1 MVTNDIF
8 DAFQSAYRPAHSCE
22 TALVRIQNDILVSL
36 DNRKSVILVLL
47 DLSAAFDTV
56 DHPLLLDQLYRI
68 GIRGNAHRW
77 MKSYLSERTQLVR
90 VGKHTSRCV
99 DLCSGVPQGSVLGPL
114 LFSIYCLGLDDIFK
128 RHQLQYH
135 MYADD
140 TQLYVEFPRD
150 QQVPATAAT
159 NRIALCTADVKTWM
173 ASHNLLLNEQK
184 TEVVVIAAP
193 NRSRVHRPVVVAI
206 DVCGVS
212 VMPKPSIRDIGV
224 EIDDTMSMAV
234 HVRRVC
240 QVAYCHIRSIAK
252 IRKCLTTAAC
262 KTIVHALC
270 LVWITAM
277 RCFSDYQRCS
287 CINCRWFKI
296 QQHGS
301 LLVPTGEITSHQF
314 YSNCTGCPFVTGSSS
329 NCLC

>member
-1 MVTNDIF
+1 M
-8 DAFQSAYRPAHSCE
+8 
-22 TALVRIQNDILVSL
+22 SL

-56 DHPLLLDQLYRI
+56 AHPLLLDQLHRI

-77 MKSYLSERTQLVR
+77 MTSYLPERTQLVR

-114 LFSIYCLGLDDIFK
+114 LFSIYCLWLDDIFK

-150 QQVPATAAT
+150 QQVTATAAT

-193 NRSRVHRPVVVAI
+193 TRSRVHRPVVVAI
-206 DVCGVS
+206 YVCGVS
-212 VMPKPSIRDIGV
+212 VTPKPSIRDIGV
-224 EIDDTMSMAV
+224 EIDGTMYMAV

-262 KTIVHALC
+262 KTIVHALVMSRVDYGNALLFGLPEMQLHRLQMVQNSAAR
-270 LVWITAM
+270 LV
-277 RCFSDYQRCS
+277 
-287 CINCRWFKI
+287 
-296 QQHGS
+296 
-301 LLVPTGEITSHQF
+301 
-314 YSNCTGCPFVTGSSS
+314 TGCPFVTGSSS

>member
-1 MVTNDIF
+1 M
-8 DAFQSAYRPAHSCE
+8 
-22 TALVRIQNDILVSL
+22 
-36 DNRKSVILVLL
+36 
-47 DLSAAFDTV
+47 
-56 DHPLLLDQLYRI
+56 
-68 GIRGNAHRW
+68 
-77 MKSYLSERTQLVR
+77 
-90 VGKHTSRCV
+90 
-99 DLCSGVPQGSVLGPL
+99 LGPL

-140 TQLYVEFPRD
+140 TQLYVELPRE
-150 QQVPATAAT
+150 QQVPTTAAT

-184 TEVVVIAAP
+184 TEVVVIAAR

-212 VMPKPSIRDIGV
+212 VTPKPSIRDIGV

-252 IRKCLTTAAC
+252 IRKCLTTAAF
-262 KTIVHALC
+262 KTILHAL
-270 LVWITAM
+270 AM
-277 RCFSDYQRCS
+277 YRVDYG
-287 CINCRWFKI
+287 NA
-296 QQHGS
+296 
-301 LLVPTGEITSHQF
+301 LLFGLP
-314 YSNCTGCPFVTGSSS
+314 
-329 NCLC
+329 